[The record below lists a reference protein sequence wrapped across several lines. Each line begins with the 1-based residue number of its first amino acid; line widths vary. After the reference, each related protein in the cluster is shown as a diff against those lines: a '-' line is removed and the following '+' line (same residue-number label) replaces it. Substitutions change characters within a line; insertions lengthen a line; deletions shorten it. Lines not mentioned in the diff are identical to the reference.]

1 MTILLSLTKAL
12 VMNIDF
18 SKAFDKV
25 DHGVLLHKLLDLKIK
40 GEVGSWIAE
49 FLSRQRQFVRVQS
62 HESSM
67 SDVISSVPQG
77 TVLGPALFL
86 ILMLDINAGVKSNI
100 ICFADDTRLLRAI
113 KSDQDIAILQDDL
126 VCVYNWAITNNMK
139 FNDSKFQYINFNCSK
154 ESIPR
159 KYLDPSKNIINK
171 TKQVQD
177 LGITLSANC
186 EFKAHINNVVKKC
199 YKLSGWI
206 LRTFMSRDRMT
217 MLTLWKA
224 LVLPRL
230 DYCSQLWSPSK
241 AGEINTLENIQRQF
255 TRYID
260 NLNGC
265 SYPERLKSLHLYSL
279 ERRRDRYTIIYLW
292 KILEG
297 KVPNLTNPI
306 KATYSTRRG
315 RSCVINSVPRGNA
328 GSLLYNSFR
337 CKAVRLFNCIPRDV
351 RNASQCSVNIFKSK
365 LDAFLNNLD
374 DIPGRPEGENSLVK
388 TVERWRRTLR
398 VGPAK

>member
-1 MTILLSLTKAL
+1 MPLSLDSYDRIL
-12 VMNIDF
+12 QNNITCPETGTDAIYLDF

-49 FLSRQRQFVRVQS
+49 FLSRRRQFVRVQG

-159 KYLDPSKNIINK
+159 KYQI
-171 TKQVQD
+171 QV
-177 LGITLSANC
+177 
-186 EFKAHINNVVKKC
+186 
-199 YKLSGWI
+199 
-206 LRTFMSRDRMT
+206 
-217 MLTLWKA
+217 
-224 LVLPRL
+224 
-230 DYCSQLWSPSK
+230 
-241 AGEINTLENIQRQF
+241 
-255 TRYID
+255 
-260 NLNGC
+260 
-265 SYPERLKSLHLYSL
+265 
-279 ERRRDRYTIIYLW
+279 
-292 KILEG
+292 KIL
-297 KVPNLTNPI
+297 
-306 KATYSTRRG
+306 
-315 RSCVINSVPRGNA
+315 
-328 GSLLYNSFR
+328 
-337 CKAVRLFNCIPRDV
+337 
-351 RNASQCSVNIFKSK
+351 
-365 LDAFLNNLD
+365 
-374 DIPGRPEGENSLVK
+374 
-388 TVERWRRTLR
+388 
-398 VGPAK
+398 